1 MGREGERLS
10 TGAKKRCARQIW
22 YQIVQTTAVNAL
34 DAKILSG
41 ANPEKSIQE
50 VEALKKQEE
59 GSGMTTTDGY
69 VIDEAGKLANFA
81 IEPEMYVEEK

>member
-1 MGREGERLS
+1 MS
-10 TGAKKRCARQIW
+10 TEAKKGCTRRIW
-22 YQIVQTTAVNAL
+22 YQTVQTTVNAP
-34 DAKILSG
+34 DARIPSG
-41 ANPEKSIQE
+41 ANSDKSIQE

-81 IEPEMYVEEK
+81 IEPEMYEEEK